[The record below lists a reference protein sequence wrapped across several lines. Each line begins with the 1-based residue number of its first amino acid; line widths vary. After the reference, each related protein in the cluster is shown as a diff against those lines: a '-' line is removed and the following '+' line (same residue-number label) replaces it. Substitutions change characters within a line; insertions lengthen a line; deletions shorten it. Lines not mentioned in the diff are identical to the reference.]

1 MKIIIKF
8 VLLLLILGA
17 TYVGLAK
24 LNLVPTFGDFS
35 KKVERKELTI
45 DQSAVLL
52 DNVSALSQLFTSTY
66 YAELPVQEIKKED
79 AYFGLSKKEA
89 KLIIIAKGTCYAGTD
104 LTKLSKEDIAIKDAV
119 TCNIQLPN
127 ATILDVVINP
137 QDFSIY
143 SETGNWTALEVQKLK
158 AKAKIKLTDLAV
170 KSEILKKS
178 NDRSIQLFT
187 DFAKSIG
194 YKNVTVQL
202 KE

>member
-8 VLLLLILGA
+8 ILLLIILG
-17 TYVGLAK
+17 TSYFGLAK
-24 LNLVPTFGDFS
+24 LNLVPSLGNFS
-35 KKVERKELTI
+35 EKVERKELSI

-52 DNVSALSQLFTSTY
+52 DNVSSLSQLFTSNY

-104 LTKLSKEDIAIKDAV
+104 LAKLSKEDIVIKDSV
-119 TCNIQLPN
+119 TCNIQLPK

-143 SETGNWTALEVQKLK
+143 SETGNWSALEVQKLK
-158 AKAKIKLTDLAV
+158 DKAKIKITDLAV

-194 YKNVTVQL
+194 YKNVTVKL

>member
-8 VLLLLILGA
+8 VLLILILGA
-17 TYVGLAK
+17 AYVGLAK
-24 LNLVPTFGDFS
+24 LNLVPSFGDFS

-119 TCNIQLPN
+119 TCNIQLPK

>member
-8 VLLLLILGA
+8 ILLLIILGA
-17 TYVGLAK
+17 AYVGLAK
-24 LNLVPTFGDFS
+24 LNIVPSLENFS
-35 KKVERKELTI
+35 KKAERKELTI
-45 DQSAVLL
+45 DPSAVLL
-52 DNVSALSQLFTSTY
+52 DNVSSLSQLFTSNY
-66 YAELPVQEIKKED
+66 YAELPVQEIKKEA

-104 LTKLSKEDIAIKDAV
+104 LAKLSKKDIEIIDSI
-119 TCNIQLPN
+119 TCNIQLPK
-127 ATILDVVINP
+127 ATIIDVVINP

-143 SETGNWTALEVQKLK
+143 SETGSWSAVEVQKLK
-158 AKAKIKLTDLAV
+158 NKAKIKITDLAI

-194 YKNVTVQL
+194 YKNVTVKL

>member
-8 VLLLLILGA
+8 VLLILILGA
-17 TYVGLAK
+17 AYVGLAK
-24 LNLVPTFGDFS
+24 LNLVPSFGDFS

-52 DNVSALSQLFTSTY
+52 DNVSSLSQLFTSNY
-66 YAELPVQEIKKED
+66 YAEIPVQEIKKED

-104 LTKLSKEDIAIKDAV
+104 LTKLSKEDIAIKDSV
-119 TCNIQLPN
+119 TCYIQLPK

-158 AKAKIKLTDLAV
+158 NKAKIKLTDLAV

-194 YKNVTVQL
+194 YKNVTVKL

>member
-8 VLLLLILGA
+8 VLLILILGA
-17 TYVGLAK
+17 VYVGLAK
-24 LNLVPTFGDFS
+24 LNLLPSFGDFS

-52 DNVSALSQLFTSTY
+52 NNVSSLSQLFTSNY

-104 LTKLSKEDIAIKDAV
+104 LTKLSKEDIVIKDSV
-119 TCNIQLPN
+119 TCNIQLPK

-158 AKAKIKLTDLAV
+158 AKAKIKLTNLAV

-194 YKNVTVQL
+194 YKNVTVKL

>member
-8 VLLLLILGA
+8 ILLLIILGA
-17 TYVGLAK
+17 AYVGLAK
-24 LNLVPTFGDFS
+24 LDLVPSFGDFS
-35 KKVERKELTI
+35 KKVERKELSI

-52 DNVSALSQLFTSTY
+52 DNVSSLSQLFTSNY
-66 YAELPVQEIKKED
+66 YAELPVQATKQEE
-79 AYFGLSKKEA
+79 AYFGLSKNDC

-104 LTKLSKEDIAIKDAV
+104 LAKLSKEDIEIKDSV
-119 TCNIQLPN
+119 TCNIKLPK

-143 SETGNWTALEVQKLK
+143 SETGNWSPLEVQKLK
-158 AKAKIKLTDLAV
+158 DKAKIKITDLAI

-194 YKNVTVQL
+194 YKNVTVKL